1 MRHSIKRLIKAISDH
16 LKDAKMDCHYAKE
29 EKKEGHSKLETAY
42 ISQAKDR
49 MKMANSMLSE
59 LATILR
65 DYESEHKRD
74 EKHAEVIDDIMEGW
88 ECTFDYLKEEIS
100 EMTKKINE
108 M

>member
-1 MRHSIKRLIKAISDH
+1 MKQTIKRLIRVINDH
-16 LKDAKMDCHYAKE
+16 IKDTKMDCHYSKE
-29 EKKEGHSKLETAY
+29 EKEDGNSKLEMAY
-42 ISQAKDR
+42 LSQAKDR
-49 MKMANSMLSE
+49 MKMANSMLTE

-74 EKHAEVIDDIMEGW
+74 EKHAEVIDEIMEGW
-88 ECTFDYLKEEIS
+88 QCTYDMLKEDIT